1 MVSVG
6 EQRESADWLRL
17 PCDSGLT
24 CPVFSQVGFIACVRE
39 GAVGSWYK
47 DQTVKGMGTGTCWEG
62 SHQVRPH
69 QYKRHAK
76 QVDVR
81 DTVPW
86 SEMRASFYSNFGLA
100 HADVCTM
107 WHTPMWKR
115 SRRRFFRC
123 QYPGDGL
130 LLARCQLTQPPSS
143 EQVQPALCSGCGRN
157 YSIHTSLWRMEKMP
171 RPSDKGGR
179 CRRDK
184 NRPTPPRP

>member
-24 CPVFSQVGFIACVRE
+24 CPVFSQVGFTACVRE
-39 GAVGSWYK
+39 GALGSWYK
-47 DQTVKGMGTGTCWEG
+47 DQTVKGMGAGTCWEG

-100 HADVCTM
+100 HADVEVPEM
-107 WHTPMWKR
+107 GYYLHDV
-115 SRRRFFRC
+115 S
-123 QYPGDGL
+123 
-130 LLARCQLTQPPSS
+130 
-143 EQVQPALCSGCGRN
+143 
-157 YSIHTSLWRMEKMP
+157 
-171 RPSDKGGR
+171 
-179 CRRDK
+179 
-184 NRPTPPRP
+184 

>member
-24 CPVFSQVGFIACVRE
+24 CPVFSQVGFTACVRE

-47 DQTVKGMGTGTCWEG
+47 DQTVKGMGAGTCWEG

-100 HADVCTM
+100 HADVE
-107 WHTPMWKR
+107 
-115 SRRRFFRC
+115 
-123 QYPGDGL
+123 DGL
-130 LLARCQLTQPPSS
+130 L
-143 EQVQPALCSGCGRN
+143 EMG
-157 YSIHTSLWRMEKMP
+157 Y
-171 RPSDKGGR
+171 
-179 CRRDK
+179 
-184 NRPTPPRP
+184 

>member
-107 WHTPMWKR
+107 WK
-115 SRRRFFRC
+115 SRRWATTCTMSVDTTTFFGAGPTC
-123 QYPGDGL
+123 FMLGL
-130 LLARCQLTQPPSS
+130 WAQLFDSYLPVTN
-143 EQVQPALCSGCGRN
+143 G
-157 YSIHTSLWRMEKMP
+157 
-171 RPSDKGGR
+171 
-179 CRRDK
+179 K
-184 NRPTPPRP
+184 NATAE